1 MSKMSDDLCQ
11 FCGKICTCINFGGK
25 KVPVSE
31 TPQKSTDVEVPIS
44 NIAST
49 AAKTSVKVS

>member
-1 MSKMSDDLCQ
+1 MSDDLCQ

-31 TPQKSTDVEVPIS
+31 TPQKSTEVEVPIS